1 MKTGA
6 YRTAALMIVLS
17 MFLPV
22 VLTACSLFS
31 NAEDTARNLAVD
43 TALAFFTFDYQHSDQ
58 WMETVSDRD
67 YYQTIIHSQVAP
79 ELIPFL
85 QKYFII
91 STAELV
97 SVEEVARGVSEA
109 DEADV
114 VIWEIHLTVNSA
126 WPGKKPPTPLDK
138 APYSIP
144 WTGTDGTEVHA
155 VGMYKL
161 GVWSVKL
168 ISPDQVEVISDKLA
182 VGDAASTE

>member
-6 YRTAALMIVLS
+6 YRTATLMIVLS
-17 MFLPV
+17 MFLSV

-31 NAEDTARNLAVD
+31 NAEDTARDLAVD
-43 TALAFFTFDYQHSDQ
+43 TALAFFNFDYQHSDQ

-67 YYQTIIHSQVAP
+67 YYQTIIRSQVAP
-79 ELIPFL
+79 ELVPFL

-91 STAELV
+91 STAELA
-97 SVEEVARGVSEA
+97 SVEEVARGVSET
-109 DEADV
+109 DKADV

-126 WPGKKPPTPLDK
+126 WPGKKPPSPLDK

-144 WTGTDGTEVHA
+144 WTGTDETVAYA

-168 ISPDQVEVISDKLA
+168 ISPDQMEVISGKLTA
-182 VGDAASTE
+182 GDAASAK

>member
-6 YRTAALMIVLS
+6 YRTAALVIALSVL
-17 MFLPV
+17 LPV
-22 VLTACSLFS
+22 VLSACSLFS
-31 NAEDTARNLAVD
+31 NAEETARDLAVD
-43 TALAFFTFDYQHSDQ
+43 TALAFFTFDYQHTDQ
-58 WMETVSDRD
+58 WMEAVSDRD
-67 YYQTIIHSQVAP
+67 YYQSIIRRQVAP

-91 STAELV
+91 STAEFV

-114 VIWEIHLTVNSA
+114 VIWEIHLTVDPA
-126 WPGKKPPTPLDK
+126 WPGKHPPSPLDK
-138 APYSIP
+138 APFSIP
-144 WTGTDGTEVHA
+144 WTSTDETIVHA

-168 ISPDQVEVISDKLA
+168 IPPDQVEVIAGKLA
-182 VGDAASTE
+182 AVDSASGE